1 MEDRWQTH
9 LWRGAQAGRD
19 RRVHSLP
26 ASSTTGGSEQAAEN
40 RGFERPGGEE
50 MRRLLRKNGSGKSS
64 VLPEVHNEQRWEEQ
78 ARIISAPLFCVVE
91 NWKQQRAWAV
101 GYGPW
106 VRSVFLKNTHTHKRT
121 ISSLFWNRSNYH
133 KTFIHLFMHNF
144 YRARTTGH
152 KHLRITN

>member
-106 VRSVFLKNTHTHKRT
+106 VRSVFLKKTHTHTNERFRFCFGIGQT
-121 ISSLFWNRSNYH
+121 TTRHLYISLCIISIVQGQQDIS
-133 KTFIHLFMHNF
+133 I
-144 YRARTTGH
+144 
-152 KHLRITN
+152 